1 MRDYV
6 DQNAYLAFVKIVEL
20 LCFTKDIDVKDAS
33 NMFCFGNLDLH
44 DKVERNM
51 FHVVL

>member
-6 DQNAYLAFVKIVEL
+6 DQNAYLAFAKIVEL
-20 LCFTKDIDVKDAS
+20 LCLTNDIDVKDVS

-44 DKVERNM
+44 GKVERNM

>member
-20 LCFTKDIDVKDAS
+20 SCYTKEIDVKDVS
-33 NMFCFGNLDLH
+33 NMFCFGNFNLH
-44 DKVERNM
+44 AKVERNM

>member
-20 LCFTKDIDVKDAS
+20 LCFTKDIDVKDVS